1 MDTSI
6 RVQPIDVVLHR
17 GRRIDNANTH
27 RPGLTAETCARRT
40 SHAKDMQ
47 KTGITSAWWLLPP
60 TVLIQGNCL
69 KERLAYYMPMERADR
84 KAPGK
89 DATPKWSEVIPNTLV
104 KLVIFTIKLFCYHC
118 IYI

>member
-6 RVQPIDVVLHR
+6 QAQPIGVAHRR

-60 TVLIQGNCL
+60 TVLSLGNCL
-69 KERLAYYMPMERADR
+69 KVRLAYYMPMEPADR

-89 DATPKWSEVIPNTLV
+89 DATPKWSEVISNTLV
-104 KLVIFTIKLFCYHC
+104 KLVIFT
-118 IYI
+118 